1 MKLVLTP
8 FLLAAVLVCAIA
20 LPGRSAGRHVEQMR
34 LNGQEYLRLADW
46 AANRDLEPRWVKRDE
61 TVQLS
66 GRSAKLVLDVD
77 SRGAQ
82 FNGVE
87 VWLSFPVVERGGV
100 CYLSRLDAET
110 TLQPLLSPPGDRPGV
125 KIKNVCL
132 DPGHG
137 GKDPGYCVG
146 PNQEKKYTLLLA
158 QELRQCLARAG
169 FKVSL
174 TRTSDQ
180 FIDLP
185 DRPDLAR
192 QRGADLFVSVHFN
205 AAETSAASVRGAQV
219 FCLTPAGAS
228 STNTGGEGGGAG
240 WCAGNRNNEKN
251 LFLAYEVQSALTRK
265 LGVEDHGVR
274 RARFAVVRDAVM
286 PAILIEAGFM
296 SHPVEGRKIFTA
308 AYRHE
313 LAQAI
318 SAGIMAYQRGVERR
332 ID

>member
-1 MKLVLTP
+1 MKLVLTR
-8 FLLAAVLVCAIA
+8 FLVATLWACSSL
-20 LPGRSAGRHVEQMR
+20 LPGQAAPRTIEHVR
-34 LNGQEYLRLADW
+34 LNGQEYVRLSDW
-46 AANRDLEPRWVKRDE
+46 AASRELEPRWVKRDE
-61 TVQLS
+61 TVQLT
-66 GRSAKLVLDVD
+66 GRSVKLVLEVD
-77 SRGAQ
+77 SRTAE

-87 VWLSFPVVERGGV
+87 VWLSFPMLERSGA

-110 TLQPLLSPPGDRPGV
+110 TLHPLLSPPGNQVGV
-125 KIKNVCL
+125 KIRSVCV

-146 PNQEKKYTLLLA
+146 PNQEKKFTLLLA

-174 TRTSDQ
+174 TRTSDR
-180 FIDLP
+180 FLELP
-185 DRPDLAR
+185 DRPELAR
-192 QRGADLFVSVHFN
+192 QRAADLFVSVHFN
-205 AAETSAASVRGAQV
+205 SAEASAASVRGAQV

-228 STNTGGEGGGAG
+228 STNVGGEGSGAG

-251 LFLAYEVQSALTRK
+251 IFLAYEVQNALRQK

-274 RARFAVVRDAVM
+274 RARFAVLRDAVM

-296 SHPVEGRKIFTA
+296 SHPEEGRKIFTA
-308 AYRHE
+308 AYRRE

-318 SAGIMAYQRGVERR
+318 TVGILAYQRGVERR
-332 ID
+332 G